1 MILSCGAG
9 TTHAVLTGIVIF
21 TRVRSFSAMLIA
33 SILAMATAPLFAAQ
47 SHDVCDA
54 MRHGCAS
61 INALASCCC
70 NGADGYPSKA
80 PSARADVASPPH
92 AVSAAVVAFD
102 MPAIVV
108 VFVREGPPALVR
120 PQDFRILFRDL
131 RL

>member
-1 MILSCGAG
+1 
-9 TTHAVLTGIVIF
+9 
-21 TRVRSFSAMLIA
+21 MLIA

-80 PSARADVASPPH
+80 PSTRADVASPPH
-92 AVSAAVVAFD
+92 AAPAAAVAFA
-102 MPAIVV
+102 MPAVTV
-108 VFVREGPPALVR
+108 ALVREGPPDLVR
-120 PQDFRILFRDL
+120 PPDFRILFSDL